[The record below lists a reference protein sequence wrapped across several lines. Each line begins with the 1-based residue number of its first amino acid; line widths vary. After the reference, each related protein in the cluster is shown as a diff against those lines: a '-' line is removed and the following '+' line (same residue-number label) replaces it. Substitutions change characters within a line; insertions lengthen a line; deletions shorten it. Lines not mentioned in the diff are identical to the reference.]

1 MKLNNKIKISFL
13 DNNNLNNVQKLL
25 KILEYLRDPEKGCA
39 WDIKQ
44 TFSSI
49 SPYTIEEAYEV
60 AQAIQDE
67 NFDDLREELGDL
79 LLQVVFLSQ
88 IANEKKLFCF
98 DDVVN
103 GIKEKL
109 IRRHPHIFEENVNLK
124 TAKEVKDQWDSI
136 KLNEKKKKKLDSYN
150 SIFERITKTL
160 PSIIKTQKIQEEVS
174 KEGFDFNDVQDCIT
188 KLYEE
193 INEYKEAITSD
204 DEHKLLDE
212 GGDLLFSA
220 INILR
225 KSGINSEEAL
235 TYANKKF
242 MKRYLQAEKIAFN
255 QGLKFNNLNLEQK
268 HEYWLKSKKLLD

>member
-1 MKLNNKIKISFL
+1 MKLNNKKKISFL
-13 DNNNLNNVQKLL
+13 DNKNLNNVQKLV
-25 KILEYLRDPEKGCA
+25 KILEYLRDPEHGCA
-39 WDIKQ
+39 WDVKQ
-44 TFSSI
+44 SFSSI

-67 NFDDLREELGDL
+67 NFDDLKEELGDL

-109 IRRHPHIFEENVNLK
+109 IRRHPHIFEESVNLK
-124 TAKEVKDQWDSI
+124 TVDEVKAQWDSI
-136 KLNEKKKKKLDSYN
+136 KLNEKKKKKLDSCY
-150 SIFERITKTL
+150 SVFKRITKIL
-160 PSIIKTQKIQEEVS
+160 PPIIKAQKIQEEVS
-174 KEGFDFNDVQDCIT
+174 KEGFDFNNVQDCIT

-193 INEYKEAITSD
+193 IDEYKEAITSD
-204 DEHKLLDE
+204 NEHKLIDE

-235 TYANKKF
+235 NYANKKF
-242 MKRYLQAEKIAFN
+242 MKRYLQAEKIASN
-255 QGLKFNNLNLEQK
+255 EGLKFNDLSLEQK

>member
-1 MKLNNKIKISFL
+1 MKLNNKKNIHFL
-13 DNNNLNNVQKLL
+13 DNDNLNNVEKLL
-25 KILEYLRDPEKGCA
+25 ELMQYLRDPEKGCA
-39 WDIKQ
+39 WDKKQ
-44 TFSSI
+44 SFSTI
-49 SPYTIEEAYEV
+49 APYTIEEAYEV
-60 AQAIQDE
+60 SQAIQDE
-67 NFDDLREELGDL
+67 DFDDLKEELGDL

-88 IANEKKLFCF
+88 IANEKKIFSF
-98 DDVVN
+98 DDVVI

-109 IRRHPHIFEENVNLK
+109 IRRHPHIFEENKKLN
-124 TAKEVKDQWDSI
+124 TAKEVKDQWDKI
-136 KLNEKKKKKLDSYN
+136 KLNEKKKKNLVSFN
-150 SIFERITKTL
+150 SVFERITKTL
-160 PSIIKTQKIQEEVS
+160 PSIIKAQKIQEEVS
-174 KEGFDFNDVQDCIT
+174 KEGFDFNTVEDCIT

-193 INEYKEAITSD
+193 IDEYKEAITSY

-242 MKRYLQAEKIAFN
+242 MKRYLQAEKIASN
-255 QGLKFNNLNLEQK
+255 EGLKFNNLNLEQK

>member
-1 MKLNNKIKISFL
+1 MKLNNKKNIYFL
-13 DNNNLNNVQKLL
+13 DNDNLNNVEKLL
-25 KILEYLRDPEKGCA
+25 KIMEYLRDPEKGCA
-39 WDIKQ
+39 WDKKQ
-44 TFSSI
+44 SFSSI

-67 NFDDLREELGDL
+67 DFDDLKEELGDL

-88 IANEKKLFCF
+88 IANEKKLFSF
-98 DDVVN
+98 EDVVI

-109 IRRHPHIFEENVNLK
+109 IRRHPHIFEENENLN
-124 TAKEVKDQWDSI
+124 TAKEVKDQWDKI
-136 KLNEKKKKKLDSYN
+136 KLNEKKKKNLASYN
-150 SIFERITKTL
+150 SVFGRITKTL

-174 KEGFDFNDVQDCIT
+174 KEGFDFNNVEDCMI

-193 INEYKEAITSD
+193 IDEYKEAIKSD

-220 INILR
+220 VNILR

-235 TYANKKF
+235 IYANKKF
-242 MKRYLQAEKIAFN
+242 MKRYLKAKKIATN
-255 QGLKFNNLNLEQK
+255 EGRQFNNLNLEQK
-268 HEYWLKSKKLLD
+268 HEYWLKSKKFT

>member
-1 MKLNNKIKISFL
+1 MKLNNKKKISFL

-25 KILEYLRDPEKGCA
+25 KVMEYLRDPEKGCP

-49 SPYTIEEAYEV
+49 SPYTLEEAYEV
-60 AQAIQDE
+60 VQAIQDE
-67 NFDDLREELGDL
+67 NFENLREELGDL

-109 IRRHPHIFEENVNLK
+109 IRRHPHIFEENINLK
-124 TAKEVKDQWDSI
+124 TAKEVKEQWDNI
-136 KLNEKKKKKLDSYN
+136 KLNEKKKEKLDTYN
-150 SIFERITKTL
+150 SVFERITKTL
-160 PSIIKTQKIQEEVS
+160 PSIIKTQKIQDEVS
-174 KEGFDFNDVQDCIT
+174 KEGFDFNNVQDCIT

-193 INEYKEAITSD
+193 IDEYKEAISFD
-204 DEHKLLDE
+204 DEHKLIDE
-212 GGDLLFSA
+212 GGDLLFSV

-235 TYANKKF
+235 NYANKKF
-242 MKRYLQAEKIAFN
+242 MKRYLKAEKIASN
-255 QGLKFNNLNLEQK
+255 EGLKFNNLNLKQK
-268 HEYWLKSKKLLD
+268 HEYWLKSKKILD

>member
-1 MKLNNKIKISFL
+1 MKLNNKKNIYFL
-13 DNNNLNNVQKLL
+13 DNDNLNNVEKLL
-25 KILEYLRDPEKGCA
+25 KIMEYLRDPEKGCA
-39 WDIKQ
+39 WDKKQ
-44 TFSSI
+44 SFSSI

-67 NFDDLREELGDL
+67 DFDDLKEELGDL

-88 IANEKKLFCF
+88 IANEKKLFSF
-98 DDVVN
+98 EDVVI

-109 IRRHPHIFEENVNLK
+109 IRRHPHIFEENENLN
-124 TAKEVKDQWDSI
+124 TAKEVKDQWDKI
-136 KLNEKKKKKLDSYN
+136 KLNEKKKKNLASYN
-150 SIFERITKTL
+150 SVFGRITKTL

-174 KEGFDFNDVQDCIT
+174 KEGFDFNSVEDCMI

-193 INEYKEAITSD
+193 IDEYKEAIKSD

-220 INILR
+220 VNILR

-235 TYANKKF
+235 IYANKKF
-242 MKRYLQAEKIAFN
+242 MKRYLQAEKIASN
-255 QGLKFNNLNLEQK
+255 EGRQFNNLNLEQK
-268 HEYWLKSKKLLD
+268 HEYWLKSKKFS